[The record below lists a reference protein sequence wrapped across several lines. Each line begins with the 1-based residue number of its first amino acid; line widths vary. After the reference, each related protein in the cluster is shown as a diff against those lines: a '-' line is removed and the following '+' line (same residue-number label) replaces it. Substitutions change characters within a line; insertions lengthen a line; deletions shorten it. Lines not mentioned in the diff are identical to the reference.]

1 MILGAGLATAIG
13 LAKRLCPVFAV
24 IGVGLAIWAYGNSR
38 AHDAKMAERREWHV
52 ELAKARAV
60 AAEKALEQQAAV
72 DAANIAASAAQDRLD
87 ALAAQEKGPRHAYYR
102 DRPVVRCL
110 DPERLRAIKEG
121 DAAATAAI
129 AAK

>member
-1 MILGAGLATAIG
+1 VILPAWAAAAAPIV
-13 LAKRLCPVFAV
+13 KRLLPVLAV
-24 IGVGLAIWAYGNSR
+24 VAVGLAIWAYGNSR

-60 AAEKALEQQAAV
+60 AAEKALQQQAAV
-72 DAANIAASAAQDRLD
+72 DAANTAALAAQDRLD
-87 ALAAQEKGPRHAYYR
+87 ALAAKEKGPRHAYYR
-102 DRPVVRCL
+102 DRPVLRCL